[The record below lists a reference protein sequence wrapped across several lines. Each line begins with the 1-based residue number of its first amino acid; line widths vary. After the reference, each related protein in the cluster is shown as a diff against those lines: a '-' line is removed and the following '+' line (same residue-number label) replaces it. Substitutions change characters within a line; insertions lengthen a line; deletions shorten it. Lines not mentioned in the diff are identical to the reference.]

1 MVVGKYPMVGFTGG
15 SRGSVFRSFASLED
29 KFGGCQQEEKIS
41 QRGRRQEKNSL
52 YPAGSPNAINASS
65 DTGIHTGKFP

>member
-15 SRGSVFRSFASLED
+15 SRGSVLR
-29 KFGGCQQEEKIS
+29 FGGCQQEEKIS
-41 QRGRRQEKNSL
+41 QRQRRQEKNSL